1 MFFINGSLKNEA
13 IEAERKNKSA
23 YKMIE
28 TTKLNVNT
36 VL

>member
-13 IEAERKNKSA
+13 IEAEEINNIPNNITEKN
-23 YKMIE
+23 
-28 TTKLNVNT
+28 KLNVKT